1 MKKSVK
7 KGVIALAMVTLM
19 NSINFPI
26 VNASEIVTCE
36 DVIQKM
42 VSLENIQSWE
52 EFTYCWIEDEREE
65 FNSLFSDSRY
75 LQENEGVI
83 CVTSAEIY
91 SLNEI
96 PEEYIPGIIL
106 EDEQYNKFAE
116 KKYFLVG
123 IDYEVSNVSK
133 YFYNGV
139 NYRLVIM
146 AKENGE
152 WKVAGR
158 QDATGLLDDWE
169 NNSYFTDIISNEN
182 VNVAMEIRNARISGY
197 VIDSD
202 MCEEDSSGVVT
213 YGYRPGYSATTKCS
227 HTRPSTVKV
236 RTGSSGDSYTSP
248 NLQDYIKDVMPNEW
262 VISTTGAA
270 ALQAGIVTI
279 QQYAV
284 WNCIYYQKY
293 PDYSYDLRASSG
305 DQNYVAGS
313 YSNLATRYQT
323 KIDDAYDAVGSIHME
338 TGSNSSLFQSQY
350 ASTKSDYAYGRLF
363 QDEAKT
369 MASNGYTYKQI
380 LNYFYDNTAQLGI
393 SDIGTVKFASY
404 N

>member
-1 MKKSVK
+1 MKKSIVLLTI
-7 KGVIALAMVTLM
+7 VLL
-19 NSINFPI
+19 INLISLP
-26 VNASEIVTCE
+26 VSASERRTCE
-36 DVIQKM
+36 DVIHEM
-42 VSLENIQSWE
+42 VSSENSQSWE
-52 EFTYCWIEDEREE
+52 NFASCWVEDEEAE
-65 FNSLFSDSRY
+65 FNILFNDRVY

-91 SLNEI
+91 SLDEI
-96 PEEYIPGIIL
+96 SVENIPAIIL
-106 EDEQYNKFAE
+106 EDDQLNMYAE
-116 KKYFLVG
+116 KKYFLAG
-123 IDYEVSNVSK
+123 IDYGVSNVSK

-139 NYRLVIM
+139 NYRLIIM

-158 QDATGLLDDWE
+158 HDASGLLEGWQ
-169 NNSYFTDIISNEN
+169 NNSYFTEVINNDNT
-182 VNVAMEIRNARISGY
+182 NVALEIRKARMAGY
-197 VIDSD
+197 VIDSN
-202 MCEEDSSGVVT
+202 MCLNHIHGAAI
-213 YGYRPGYSATTKCS
+213 YGYRPGYTATTRCP

-236 RTGSSGDSYTSP
+236 RTGSSGNSYTSP
-248 NLQDYIKDVMPNEW
+248 TLEDYIKDVMPNEW

-284 WNCIYYQKY
+284 WNSVYYQKY
-293 PDYSYDLRASSG
+293 PDYSYDLRANSG

-313 YSNLATRYQT
+313 YSNLATRYRT
-323 KIDDAYDAVGSIHME
+323 KIDDAYDAVGNIHME

-350 ASTKSDYAYGRLF
+350 ASTEGNYTYGRLF

-380 LNYFYDNTAQLGI
+380 LSYFYDNTAQLGI
-393 SDIGTVKFASY
+393 SNIGTVKYVSY
-404 N
+404 D

>member
-1 MKKSVK
+1 MKKRVK
-7 KGVIALAMVTLM
+7 KVVAALAMVTLI
-19 NSINFPI
+19 NSISLPD
-26 VNASEIVTCE
+26 VNASEITTCE
-36 DVIQKM
+36 DVIQEM
-42 VSLENIQSWE
+42 VSLENTQSWE
-52 EFTYCWIEDEREE
+52 EFASCWIEEEREE
-65 FNSLFSDSRY
+65 FNRLFSDSVY

-91 SLNEI
+91 SLDEV
-96 PEEYIPGIIL
+96 PEESIPGIIL
-106 EDEQYNKFAE
+106 EDEQYNKFPE
-116 KKYFLVG
+116 KKYFLAG

-146 AKENGE
+146 AKENGV

-158 QDATGLLDDWE
+158 QDAAGLLEGWE
-169 NNSYFTDIISNEN
+169 NNSYFTDVMCDEN
-182 VNVAMEIRNARISGY
+182 INVAMEIHNARIAGC

-202 MCEEDSSGVVT
+202 MCIEDDNEAVT
-213 YGYRPGYSATTKCS
+213 YGYRPGYTATTTCS

-236 RTGSSGDSYTSP
+236 RTGSSGNTYTSP
-248 NLQDYIKDVMPNEW
+248 NLEDYIKDVMPNEW

-270 ALQAGIVTI
+270 ALQAGVVTI

-284 WNCIYYQKY
+284 WNSIYYQKY

-313 YSNLATRYQT
+313 YDNLAARYRT
-323 KIDDAYDAVGSIHME
+323 KIDEAYAAVGNIHME
-338 TGSNSSLFQSQY
+338 TGSHSSLFQSQY
-350 ASTKSDYAYGRLF
+350 ASTAGEYAYGRLF

-369 MASNGYTYKQI
+369 MASNGYTYQQI
-380 LNYFYDNTAQLGI
+380 LSHFYDDTTQLGI
-393 SDIGTVKFASY
+393 SDIGTVKFVSY